1 MYLMSTT
8 RGRTRSTAEDR
19 REAVIDAAIE
29 EFSTAGY
36 HGASTAAIAKRAGI
50 SQPYIY
56 ALFPDKESLFL
67 TCHGRVCQR
76 IRHAFVAAAR
86 GTEPGEARREAM
98 GQAYVELLQARREL
112 LLQLQAFAAAGDPKL
127 RPAIREGFVG
137 VMDEI
142 RRLLGDPAEA
152 ASFAATGM
160 LLNILTAL
168 EISDDYAP
176 H

>member
-1 MYLMSTT
+1 VRVTPASA
-8 RGRTRSTAEDR
+8 RTRSTAEDR
-19 REAVIDAAIE
+19 REAVIEAAIA
-29 EFSTAGY
+29 EFAENGY
-36 HGASTAAIAKRAGI
+36 RGASTAAIAKRAGI

-67 TCHGRVCQR
+67 ACHGRGCTR
-76 IRHAFVAAAR
+76 IRQAFIAAAR
-86 GTEPGEARREAM
+86 GTEPGQGRRDAM
-98 GQAYVELLQARREL
+98 GQAYVALLQERRDL

-127 RPAIREGFVG
+127 RPVIRDGFIA

-142 RRLLGDPAEA
+142 RRLLGDDAEA
-152 ASFAATGM
+152 ADFTAHGM

-168 EISDDYAP
+168 EVPPGYEP